1 MANLKI
7 GHHIEFTKRKV
18 ARPTGAWAYDS
29 LRRGGFPMKTKN
41 MLSASGLFLAL
52 LVAAVSCAAQQ
63 APGPRVVDLAAADG
77 TKLKATFFSAGKAGP
92 GVLLLHQCN
101 QQRKGWDG
109 LATQLSAAGIS
120 VLTLDFR
127 GFGES
132 GGTPMKD
139 LPDGEFP
146 KIVNEKF
153 PGDVDVAYRYLVSQ
167 PGVNAHIVGAGG
179 ASCGV
184 NQAIQLARRHAEVKS
199 LVLLSGNTDR
209 EGRAFLSASE
219 KIPVL
224 LSAAKDDGAAVELM
238 QWLYSL
244 STNPGSKFVEY
255 PNGGHGVEMFA
266 AHQDLPATIVDW
278 YVQTLVKSPG
288 SAPVNTARRGDPP
301 AILKLIDSPGGAE
314 KAAQQLA
321 AARQKDPKAK
331 LWDEGLVNVIGYEHL
346 QEGDN
351 KGAIEILKLNA
362 SAFPDSANVYDSL
375 SDAYLAD
382 GQKDLA
388 RENAKK
394 ALQMLATDTTATEA
408 FRTGIRESA
417 EGKLKLLGEKP

>member
-1 MANLKI
+1 M
-7 GHHIEFTKRKV
+7 
-18 ARPTGAWAYDS
+18 
-29 LRRGGFPMKTKN
+29 GG
-41 MLSASGLFLAL
+41 LLLGL
-52 LVAAVSCAAQQ
+52 LVVAVSGAAQQ
-63 APGPRVVDLAAADG
+63 AQGPRVVDLAAADG
-77 TKLKATFFSAGKAGP
+77 TKLKATFYGAATGAGKAGP

-109 LATQLSAAGIS
+109 LATQLAAAGIS
-120 VLTLDFR
+120 VLTLDYR
-127 GFGES
+127 GYGDS
-132 GGTPMKD
+132 GGTPVKD
-139 LPDGEFP
+139 LPQGEFP

-153 PGDVDVAYRYLVSQ
+153 PGDVDVAYGYLVSQ
-167 PGVNAHIVGAGG
+167 PGVNAHVVGAGG

-209 EGRAFLSASE
+209 DGRAFLSKSE
-219 KIPVL
+219 KMPVL
-224 LSAAKDDGAAVELM
+224 LSAARDDGAAVELM
-238 QWLYSL
+238 EWLYSL

-255 PNGGHGVEMFA
+255 PNGGHGVDIFA
-266 AHQDLPATIVDW
+266 AHKELPAMIVDW
-278 YVQTLVKSPG
+278 YVQTLVKTPG
-288 SAPVNTARRGDPP
+288 SAPVNTTRRGDPP
-301 AILKLIDSPGGAE
+301 AILKLIDSPGGAG

-321 AARQKDPKAK
+321 AARQKDPHAK
-331 LWDEGLVNVIGYEHL
+331 LFDEGLVNVIGYEHM

-408 FRTGIRESA
+408 FRKGIQESA
-417 EGKLKLLGEKP
+417 EGKLKQLGENP

>member
-1 MANLKI
+1 MML
-7 GHHIEFTKRKV
+7 V
-18 ARPTGAWAYDS
+18 S
-29 LRRGGFPMKTKN
+29 GGGIPMKTSEMTKTKN
-41 MLSASGLFLAL
+41 VCAVIRLMFGVLIL
-52 LVAAVSCAAQQ
+52 AVSCAAQQ

-77 TKLKATFFSAGKAGP
+77 TKLKATFYGAATGAGKSGP

-109 LATQLSAAGIS
+109 LATQLAGVGIS

-132 GGTPMKD
+132 GGTRVND
-139 LPDGEFP
+139 LPQGEFP
-146 KIVNEKF
+146 KIVSEKF
-153 PGDVDVAYRYLVSQ
+153 PGDVDVAYGYLVSQ

-184 NQAIQLARRHAEVKS
+184 NQAIQLARQHAEVKS

-209 EGRAFLSASE
+209 DGRAFLSKSE
-219 KIPVL
+219 KMPVL
-224 LSAAKDDGAAVELM
+224 LSAARDDGAAVELM
-238 QWLYSL
+238 EWLYTL
-244 STNPGSKFVEY
+244 SANPGSKFVEY
-255 PNGGHGVEMFA
+255 PNGGHGVDIFA
-266 AHQDLPATIVDW
+266 AHKELPAMIVDW
-278 YVQTLVKSPG
+278 YVQTLVKTPG

-301 AILKLIDSPGGAE
+301 VILKLIDSPGGAE
-314 KAAQQLA
+314 KAAQQLT
-321 AARQKDPKAK
+321 AARQKDPHAK
-331 LWDEGLVNVIGYEHL
+331 LWDEGLANMIGYEHL

-362 SAFPDSANVYDSL
+362 SAFPNSANVYDSL

-394 ALQMLATDTTATEA
+394 ALQLLPTDSSSNEQY
-408 FRTGIRESA
+408 RQGMKENA
-417 EGKLKLLGEKP
+417 ENKLKQLGEKP